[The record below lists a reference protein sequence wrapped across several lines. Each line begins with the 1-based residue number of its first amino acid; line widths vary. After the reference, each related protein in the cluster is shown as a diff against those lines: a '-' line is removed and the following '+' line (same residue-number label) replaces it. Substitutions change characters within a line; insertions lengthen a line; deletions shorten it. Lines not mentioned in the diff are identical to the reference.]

1 MNEQLLKFIELCL
14 IDGVITDKERDVIFR
29 KSTQLGVPADECE
42 IILNGMIY
50 KFQKEN
56 IGIQEPTVPFIKND
70 EEEIRIEQII
80 QQNENP
86 EFLRKI
92 FFSDRDRR
100 ISKIFSKLNILNQL
114 LQEKKKCD
122 LVFNDLL
129 SLKSKLVDIKDDD
142 EEYNKL
148 DRLLYAND
156 QDLIKI
162 NKKIHEFR
170 EVEREQNQLNELYN
184 EETFKLFELLYR
196 KTPLLFQT
204 GIFNCYLQNIQVNND
219 EQILNLTRFND
230 FLTKKEKEYDNLI
243 KVQFKNIEVGIA
255 KKNEIDDLLIE
266 RKTLVAFY
274 NSFHLMYESLIKRK
288 MGVYMKIYVDLE
300 SMGIFNTFFEKE
312 VINNLNI
319 VNKNLNQLNNTLS
332 LVSKEISTT
341 NDYLYLLN
349 NHMYDLKLSVDETNL
364 KLEQVD
370 YNLSDISNSIT
381 EGNSSIKM
389 GIGLLEDINKGVG
402 LNNLLTGIQTYQMY
416 KINMNTKSLRT

>member
-14 IDGVITDKERDVIFR
+14 IDGVITDKEREVIFR
-29 KSTQLGVPADECE
+29 KSIELKVPIDECE
-42 IILNGMIY
+42 IILEAMIY
-50 KFQKEN
+50 KYQKEN
-56 IGIQEPTVPFIKND
+56 IGLRETVVPSIIQD
-70 EEEIRIEQII
+70 EEEIRKDQII
-80 QQNENP
+80 QPNENP
-86 EFLRKI
+86 EFLRKM

-100 ISKIFSKLNILNQL
+100 ISKIVSELNTLNQL
-114 LQEKKKCD
+114 YQEKEKCD

-129 SLKSKLVDIKDDD
+129 RKKSKLLNIREDD

-148 DRLLYAND
+148 DKLLYEND
-156 QDLIKI
+156 KELIKI
-162 NKKIHEFR
+162 NNEIHEFR
-170 EVEREQNQLNELYN
+170 EVEREQNKLNELYN
-184 EETFKLFELLYR
+184 EETFKLFELLYL
-196 KTPLLFQT
+196 KSPLLFQT
-204 GIFNCYLQNIQVNND
+204 VIFSCYLQNILVNND
-219 EQILNLTRFND
+219 DQILNLTRFND
-230 FLTKKEKEYDNLI
+230 FLIKKENEYDNLI

-255 KKNEIDDLLIE
+255 KKNEIDDLLVE

-312 VINNLNI
+312 VINNLNF

-341 NDYLYLLN
+341 NDYLFLLN
-349 NHMYDLKLSVDETNL
+349 NHMYDLKLSADETNL

-370 YNLSDISNSIT
+370 CNLSDISNSIT

-402 LNNLLTGIQTYQMY
+402 LNNLLSGISTYQMY
-416 KINMNTKSLRT
+416 KININTKSLRT